1 MLTDNSYL
9 EILNNNLN
17 YNLSINSIAHPENW
31 IHSFSENFY
40 AFSYNIS
47 YYFLENEIYQ
57 DNYNTSK
64 KYFWFKTLISSE
76 YNFLVSL
83 IMDQLT
89 YLVILNL
96 PYFNEFFKNLFSSYE
111 LNNVFVFH
119 PEYFFI
125 FKNIMLNYYMFYASN
140 LYVSNQLLTV
150 NESYISPVMMVPQL
164 IIIYFLVVLFLIT
177 YFSYFNNANSE
188 DNILDHDYLAF
199 NVTIEAEEEIG
210 SMDDMLLT
218 SVILLYIFL
227 WFFWI
232 YSWSSLSIT
241 PQLTMTFYLFPFIYF
256 IIFFIPISLLYDYGS
271 YFLTYLNGVGKSSVM
286 LMELLFDYIAVSIFF
301 LRLMVQNVRLVFMLF
316 TYAEL
321 HELVVF
327 YSFSKSNLP
336 LNETKQENEKNYFNT
351 SNWYLVLK
359 LPLALLNW
367 LYELFHTFFMVIFQF
382 IAFFAMIFWLFLF
395 LYTMFVAETQ
405 ENYFTDK
412 RNLKKNLYKKIYQY
426 KLAFSK

>member
-1 MLTDNSYL
+1 MESNFDLTV
-9 EILNNNLN
+9 NNIN
-17 YNLSINSIAHPENW
+17 YNLSTNFIYHPENW
-31 IHSFSENFY
+31 LFSFSENFY
-40 AFSYNIS
+40 AFSYNIV
-47 YYFLENEIYQ
+47 YYYLNNEIYQ
-57 DNYNTSK
+57 DNFNTSK
-64 KYFWFKTLISSE
+64 KYFWFKTLIASE
-76 YNFLVSL
+76 YNFFTSL
-83 IMDQLT
+83 IIDQLT
-89 YLVILNL
+89 YLFILNL
-96 PYFNEFFKNLFSSYE
+96 PHFNEFFKNLFTSSE
-111 LNNVFVFH
+111 LNNIFIYH

-125 FKNIMLNYYMFYASN
+125 FKNIITNYFIYYSSN
-140 LYVSNQLLTV
+140 IYLSNQLLNV
-150 NESYISPVMMVPQL
+150 NESYISPVIMIPQ
-164 IIIYFLVVLFLIT
+164 IILIYFLVILFLIT
-177 YFSYFNNANSE
+177 YFTYFNNANNE
-188 DNILDHDYLAF
+188 DNIIDHDYLAF

-241 PQLTMTFYLFPFIYF
+241 PQLTMTICLFPFIYF

-301 LRLMVQNVRLVFMLF
+301 LRLMVQNVRLIFMLF

-321 HELVVF
+321 HELVALYTVN
-327 YSFSKSNLP
+327 KSNLP
-336 LNETKQENEKNYFNT
+336 FNESRSDENKSHFN
-351 SNWYLVLK
+351 SSSWYLVLK

-405 ENYFTDK
+405 ENYFSDK
-412 RNLKKNLYKKIYQY
+412 RSLKKSIYKKIHQY
-426 KLAFSK
+426 KLSFIK